1 MDRGSAGIVDMTPP
15 QANNALVT
23 SMAEV
28 GRGLRRSSPSQD
40 EALGDGK
47 TWTLLNLRLVPI
59 YSQSGTSSYICGE
72 PSGL

>member
-15 QANNALVT
+15 QANNALV
-23 SMAEV
+23 MAEA

-47 TWTLLNLRLVPI
+47 TWMLLNLRLVPI